1 MAIKKNSSRI
11 SLLLAVA
18 MVIGLFAAF
27 PAMSASAA
35 DTNYALNIVP
45 TIYLDEAGTTAATP
59 ESGTAASITDG
70 VYETTEVHHYFGGN
84 NVYYVNFDLGSVK
97 TDLQSVLLYMRTI
110 INRAYPS
117 NVKISVSSDGSTY
130 TDVSYKMLG
139 LDTTTT
145 ANYTY
150 GNYQFE
156 SVQSGR
162 YVRLALTA
170 GAYVTS
176 FGEIEIRNY
185 GLADADASVATEDPT
200 LVDGNYAYGASY
212 TVTKND
218 GDPSYRNTAQ
228 TDSGNMLTDGYVSAT
243 PTANGTNNYTVSFS
257 GTNAVYVIT
266 LSLTAAKS
274 DVSYVTFVN
283 VPAPAGSFADPTDVA
298 ISTSNDGLTYTSVGT
313 LTTSSEA
320 KNNGGANDLTYSFG
334 AVSAQY
340 VQITLTLPQ
349 YLFGLDEIVI
359 GGSGSTPS
367 TDPVISCD
375 PTVITSS
382 TETNY
387 ALSSNGA
394 YYAYGNVFP
403 DNPSYLDET
412 FTASAVNE
420 FGQGQLNDGA
430 EATDS
435 YTDTAWVGFIGSTSS
450 MSSVEVIFDL
460 AHVYGDI
467 DQIAFTTLAHGGD
480 TTNYDKVEQ
489 ITVAFGDINGN
500 YGAATTVAGLVTENS
515 YTSDTG
521 KATTRFTSQFAV
533 SGPSTGARY
542 VKITIPKATYRLI
555 VDEIQVIG
563 ASGFDYSA
571 EPSSEEPSSE
581 VPSSSTTEPSSS
593 EEPVSSVD
601 ESYLAERGSFDPNAS
616 YINEPQ
622 FRTDLSA
629 EYGEWDT
636 DGDGTNDFTGI
647 AVTVSL
653 VDIKYQYGIYGVEGF
668 LNFDNTYLTPLYVN
682 DTDLNGTAIYN
693 PPKTILTWPTVD
705 VFLVIDTY
713 TFPCVEG
720 LCQSYSMEDGSTVN
734 PGNADQTFSKTYSR
748 MRYRYIMHT
757 DYFTGYDKDS
767 DHLGISDDN
776 AMQIRYYFTVAEGHE
791 GETFTFTV
799 PDSPEAQHIAY
810 AKLYA
815 PAYDPENVVGLTSVY
830 GMGDEVSVTVP
841 ETVKTHTV
849 TFIANG
855 NTVDTVTVNEGE
867 GATAPDAPAV
877 EGYHFVKWDT
887 DFSNVTDD
895 ITVTAVYEI
904 NKYTVIFVANGETID
919 TQTVEHGS
927 AATAPQ
933 APEVE
938 GSMFKEWDTDFSN
951 VTSELTVTA
960 VYEAKTVEVNFFV
973 FADDADTTYISIDTT
988 SDFLIFSAGG
998 MTVAK
1003 VKALFV
1009 DADLVVKKG
1018 ETVKTSGRAGTEWTI
1033 TSTINGQSKTLTIVV
1048 KGDLDGNGLISA
1060 SDASKIEEIIA
1071 GNVAAPEVGSA
1082 LFVAADVK
1090 TPNNELTPTDS
1101 SGILNYVAGEITS
1114 F

>member
-1 MAIKKNSSRI
+1 MTMKKNSSRI

-45 TIYLDEAGTTAATP
+45 TIFTDEAGTTAATAA
-59 ESGTAASITDG
+59 SGTASSITDG
-70 VYETTEVHHYFGGN
+70 VYESTEVHYYFGGN

-97 TDLQSVLLYMRTI
+97 TDLQSVLLYMRTVS
-110 INRAYPS
+110 NRVYPS

-170 GAYVTS
+170 GGYVTS

-185 GLADADASVATEDPT
+185 GLADASASVATEDPT

-212 TVTKND
+212 TVTKDD
-218 GDPSYRNTAQ
+218 GDPAYRNAAQ
-228 TDSGNMLTDGYVSAT
+228 TDSGNMLTDGYEAAAPS
-243 PTANGTNNYTVSFS
+243 ANGTNNYTVAFA
-257 GTNAVYVIT
+257 GTNSVYVIT

-283 VPAPAGSFADPTDVA
+283 VPATGSSFADPTNVA

-313 LTTSSEA
+313 LTASSEA

-340 VQITLTLPQ
+340 VQITVTLPQ

-359 GGSGSTPS
+359 GGSGSAPS

-403 DNPSYLDET
+403 DNTSYLDDT
-412 FTASAVNE
+412 FTASALNK
-420 FGQGQLNDGA
+420 FGQGQLNDGTD
-430 EATDS
+430 ATDS
-435 YTDTAWVGFIGSTSS
+435 YNDTAWVGFVGSATT

-480 TTNYDKVEQ
+480 TESYEKVEQ

-500 YGAATTVAGLVTENS
+500 YGAATTVTGLVTENS

-521 KATTRFTSQFAV
+521 KAVSRFTSQFAV

-542 VKITIPKATYRLI
+542 VKITIPKATYRLF

-581 VPSSSTTEPSSS
+581 APASS
-593 EEPVSSVD
+593 EAPVSSEAGSSVD
-601 ESYLAERGSFDPNAS
+601 ESYEAERGGFTPNAS

-647 AVTVSL
+647 AVTISL

-682 DTDLNGTAIYN
+682 DADLNGTAIYD
-693 PPKTILTWPTVD
+693 PPKTILTWPTVEVNMMGS
-705 VFLVIDTY
+705 VFTLK
-713 TFPCVEG
+713 CVEG

-734 PGNADQTFSKTYSR
+734 PSNADQTFSKTYSR

-757 DYFTGYDKDS
+757 DYFEGYNKDS
-767 DHLGISDDN
+767 DHLGISEDN

-830 GMGDEVSVTVP
+830 GMGDEVSVTIP
-841 ETVKTHTV
+841 EATKTYTV
-849 TFIANG
+849 TFVANG
-855 NTVDTVTVNEGE
+855 ETVDTLVVNEGE
-867 GATAPDAPAV
+867 GVTAPDAPAV
-877 EGYHFVKWDT
+877 EGYHFVEWDT
-887 DFSNVTDD
+887 DFSNVQSDL
-895 ITVTAVYEI
+895 TVTAVYAI
-904 NKYTVIFVANGETID
+904 NTYTVTFVANGQTID
-919 TQTVEHGS
+919 TQTVNHGS

-938 GSMFKEWDTDFSN
+938 GSTFKEWDTDFSN
-951 VTSELTVTA
+951 VTSDLTVNA
-960 VYEAKTVEVNFFV
+960 VYEENAPEYDFWT
-973 FADDADTTYISIDTT
+973 FATGADTTGFTVDETNGYLKISTGLKTAAQIKAIFANADITVTTASGSAVADTAIAST
-988 SDFLIFSAGG
+988 
-998 MTVAK
+998 TRV
-1003 VKALFV
+1003 
-1009 DADLVVKKG
+1009 
-1018 ETVKTSGRAGTEWTI
+1018 I
-1033 TSTINGQSKTLTIVV
+1033 TSTINGESKSLTIVTL
-1048 KGDLDGNGLISA
+1048 GDVNGDGRIN
-1060 SDASKIEEIIA
+1060 
-1071 GNVAAPEVGSA
+1071 
-1082 LFVAADVK
+1082 AADYGRAKAHVNGS
-1090 TPNNELTPTDS
+1090 TVLTGANFEAANVVAISQGKINAADYGKIKNFVN
-1101 SGILNYVAGEITS
+1101 GIVNK